1 MPTQEQPNNSVQFI
15 SCQLK
20 LRIGSELM
28 TFTLSRYELLRLMA
42 EFQKIKAQ
50 SPLVTP
56 EVMHWLMQS
65 LNRLQKQSGEQS

>member
-1 MPTQEQPNNSVQFI
+1 
-15 SCQLK
+15 
-20 LRIGSELM
+20 M
-28 TFTLSRYELLRLMA
+28 TFTLSRYELRRLMA

-65 LNRLQKQSGEQS
+65 LNRLQKQSDEQS